1 MLEEP
6 PDSSSRIYVPMCEAA
21 CGIALRLF
29 RDQGGERCAVGF
41 TRLDL
46 LVELLGPDER
56 YYRLTVRAVRELAA
70 QRDVTRLVLDPALVA
85 APVRELEPLAQP
97 AAPESAA
104 PVPAAHLP
112 AAPVLAA
119 AADAVAPVAAVP
131 AAHRVHR
138 PLDAVRAAWEKNSQA
153 AGILV
158 VSAGAG
164 AAALV
169 LEALK

>member
-6 PDSSSRIYVPMCEAA
+6 PDSSSRIYVPMSDAA

-70 QRDVTRLVLDPALVA
+70 QRGVTRLVLDPALVA
-85 APVRELEPLAQP
+85 APVRDLEPLAQP
-97 AAPESAA
+97 AAPVSAA
-104 PVPAAHLP
+104 PVPAAHTP
-112 AAPVLAA
+112 AALVPVSVLAT
-119 AADAVAPVAAVP
+119 AADATAPVA
-131 AAHRVHR
+131 HRAHR
-138 PLDAVRAAWEKNSQA
+138 PLSAVRNAWENSQA